1 MSKITVEHNPPQ
13 EKLDQ
18 LGVSSWAIWEKEVSE
33 FPWTYDSQEL
43 FYVLEGHVI
52 VTPDG
57 GEPVEIKKGDFV
69 TCLAEM
75 SCTWQVLEPIRKHYK
90 FS

>member
-1 MSKITVEHNPPQ
+1 MSKIMVEHNPSQ
-13 EKLDQ
+13 EKLDR
-18 LGVSSWAIWEKEVSE
+18 LGVSSWAIWTKEISE
-33 FPWTYDSQEL
+33 FPWTYDSQEQ

-57 GEPVEIKKGDFV
+57 GEPVEIKVGDFV
-69 TCLAEM
+69 TCPAGML
-75 SCTWQVLEPIRKHYK
+75 CTWQVLEPIRKHYQ